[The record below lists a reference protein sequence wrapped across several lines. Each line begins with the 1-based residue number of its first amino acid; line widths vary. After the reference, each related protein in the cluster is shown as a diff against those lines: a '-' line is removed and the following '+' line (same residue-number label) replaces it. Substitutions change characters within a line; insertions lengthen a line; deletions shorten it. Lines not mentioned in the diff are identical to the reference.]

1 MGRAFRMKTYAAF
14 AVSLALGLL
23 AGWYVERLFSEREK
37 TRLVQEMV
45 EHTRGSEEE
54 RAARATL
61 AIEAMQSGRSNE
73 AVRLLAMPIAYY
85 HALYADSLGKDER
98 TRRLLARIDELAKTN
113 QLVAARIAEGATN
126 YRIPAP

>member
-1 MGRAFRMKTYAAF
+1 MKTYSASAI
-14 AVSLALGLL
+14 SLAVGLMV
-23 AGWYVERLFSEREK
+23 GWYTERFISEREK
-37 TRLVQEMV
+37 TRMVQEMV

-54 RAARATL
+54 RVARATL
-61 AIEAMQSGRSNE
+61 AIEAIESGQSNR
-73 AVRLLAMPIAYY
+73 AVELLAMPIAYY
-85 HALYADSLGKDER
+85 HALYGDSPSKDER